1 MMTELTLELD
11 RTTLH
16 YYLDR
21 VPPNVSLIP
30 FIEALL
36 TAIAS
41 EDNRKS

>member
-1 MMTELTLELD
+1 MSEITLELD

-16 YYLDR
+16 YYLER
-21 VPPNVSLIP
+21 MPPNAALIP

-41 EDNRKS
+41 ADKP